1 MKICITGSSGYV
13 GQHLINFLKQ
23 DSDSNFQVYP
33 ISLRNKHQEISN
45 ECDVLIHLAAMS
57 EDNSKEI
64 NVTEY
69 YDVNVNLV
77 KITFQQFLKSDIKD
91 YIFFSSI
98 KSVADH
104 SNNLLTEDT
113 VTSPVGHYGKSK
125 LEAEKFLLSQE
136 LPQGKR
142 LFILRPV
149 AIYGPGTTDNIS
161 FLFKLVNLGIPW
173 PFAAFQNKRSFLY
186 IDNLNYVISK
196 LILDK
201 NVSSGIYH
209 IADDEFFSTNEIIKL
224 VAQYSKKNIFFLK
237 IPKFFF
243 TSLAK
248 LGDKIKLPFNT
259 KNLEKLTNSYIV
271 SNQKVK
277 TALNISKLPYSGEEG
292 LYNTIQSF
300 KK

>member
-173 PFAAFQNKRSFLY
+173 PFAAFQNKRFFC
-186 IDNLNYVISK
+186 I
-196 LILDK
+196 LI
-201 NVSSGIYH
+201 I
-209 IADDEFFSTNEIIKL
+209 
-224 VAQYSKKNIFFLK
+224 
-237 IPKFFF
+237 
-243 TSLAK
+243 
-248 LGDKIKLPFNT
+248 
-259 KNLEKLTNSYIV
+259 
-271 SNQKVK
+271 
-277 TALNISKLPYSGEEG
+277 
-292 LYNTIQSF
+292 
-300 KK
+300 